1 MKSLKTD
8 LSLLSPALLEKGE
21 KGISAW
27 FTLKNAEWQKADRN
41 IQGLNLGYN
50 TSEDR
55 QVVAKNRLALLSQ
68 LSLDED
74 WVAFADQVH
83 STRIQ
88 IVTQGG
94 TYPSTDGLIT
104 QIPGLALAIQVAD
117 CAAVLLWDA
126 HNKVIGALHAGWRGA
141 AGGIVEQ
148 GIKKMKELGA
158 DPAQMK
164 AYVSP
169 CISLKHFEVGQ
180 EVAVQFP
187 DKFVNYEQ
195 YEKPHVDLK
204 GFLRWQLEQ
213 NGLPGSHIE
222 ISRRCTI
229 EDENHLYSYRREA
242 DQSGRMMGIIQIN
255 E

>member
-8 LSLLSPALLEKGE
+8 LSFLSPSLLDEE
-21 KGISAW
+21 EGISVW
-27 FTLKNAEWQKADRN
+27 FSLKNTDFGGSDDN
-41 IQGLNLGYN
+41 IEGLNLGYN
-50 TSEDR
+50 TSENR
-55 QVVAKNRLALLSQ
+55 QVVAKNRLALLNQ

-74 WVAFADQVH
+74 WVAYADQVH
-83 STRIQ
+83 STRTQ

-126 HNKVIGALHAGWRGA
+126 SNKVIGALHAGWRGA

-148 GIKKMKELGA
+148 GLEKMLELGA
-158 DPAQMK
+158 EPDQMK

-169 CISLKHFEVGQ
+169 CISLKQFEVGP
-180 EVAVQFP
+180 EVADQFP
-187 DKFVNYEQ
+187 DKFVDYEH

-204 GFLRWQLEQ
+204 AFIRWQLEQ
-213 NGLPGSHIE
+213 NGLMGSHIE
-222 ISRRCTI
+222 VSPLCTI
-229 EDENHLYSYRREA
+229 EDKNQLYSYRRESER
-242 DQSGRMMGIIQIN
+242 SGRMMGIIQISD
-255 E
+255 